1 MTVKELIAELKHFP
15 QDMEVFKD
23 GESVGGNFFEC
34 VVYEPNITHRYVKTT
49 ETDSYI
55 AQRPCEET
63 KGARKCLIL

>member
-1 MTVKELIAELKHFP
+1 MTVKELIEELKNFP
-15 QDMEVFKD
+15 QDMEAFKD

-34 VVYEPNITHRYVKTT
+34 VAYEPRITHRYVKST
-49 ETDSYI
+49 ENINYV